1 MTVRSIL
8 DGKGRDVV
16 TISPLDTLGDAA
28 RLLAQKSI
36 GAVIVTDGAGGV
48 AGILSERDIVRA
60 FASGGAAS
68 AQGRVSEHMTAKV
81 ITCVESISVDE
92 VMRVMTTN
100 RFRHLPVVEDGRLV
114 GVVSIGDVVKRR
126 LADIENEHQALRDYI
141 ATA

>member
-8 DGKGRDVV
+8 DSKGRDVF
-16 TISPLDTLGDAA
+16 TISPQETLGEAA
-28 RLLAQKSI
+28 RLLAARSI
-36 GAVIVTDGAGGV
+36 GAIVVSDGAGGV

-60 FASGGAAS
+60 FARGGMAVAE
-68 AQGRVSEHMTAKV
+68 GLVGDHMTAKV
-81 ITCVESISVDE
+81 VTCVESISVDE
-92 VMRVMTTN
+92 VMRVMTTH
-100 RFRHLPVVEDGRLV
+100 RFRHLPVVEGGRIV